1 MRFEIGVGGSLL
13 IAVGLVA
20 LSAGVFGLGMIA
32 GYEMANQE
40 QHNQEVAEVYP
51 LPSPPPAL
59 PTPTASGEANL
70 QASPPFATPFPSPT
84 SVAGRPGGLSQYPG
98 APLRPVPSPVAIR
111 TAEAPPRPVPVIPPP
126 IAATASSAPS
136 HAAEAAHEM
145 PASARA
151 KRTPRPERAV
161 APPEAATGE
170 SAPPRVRQPYSV
182 QIDAVMD
189 RQGAD
194 NMARRL
200 RERGY
205 DPYIVETRIAG
216 QTWYKVRVG
225 HYQSEAEAHAAEQ
238 KLRQDFNGSLPTH

>member
-1 MRFEIGVGGSLL
+1 MRFEIGIGGGLL
-13 IAVGLVA
+13 IAAGLVT
-20 LSAGVFGLGMIA
+20 LSAGVFALGLIA

-40 QHNQEVAEVYP
+40 QHNQEVAAVYP

-59 PTPTASGEANL
+59 PTPTSSAEANL
-70 QASPPFATPFPSPT
+70 QASPAFATPYSSPT
-84 SVAGRPGGLSQYPG
+84 SAAGSPGGLIQHPG
-98 APLRPVPSPVAIR
+98 APSRPSPSPVAMR
-111 TAEAPPRPVPVIPPP
+111 TAEAPPRPLPVISPP
-126 IAATASSAPS
+126 IAAAASSAPS
-136 HAAEAAHEM
+136 PAAQAAPEG
-145 PASARA
+145 PAAARA
-151 KRTPRPERAV
+151 KRTPRPERKV

-170 SAPPRVRQPYSV
+170 SEPSREHQPYSV

-194 NMARRL
+194 SMVKRL
-200 RERGY
+200 REGGY
-205 DPYIVETRIAG
+205 EPYIVETRIAG